1 MLDEPAVARECVLD
15 TSVHPSV
22 LFTDSDLPFCSST
35 TQHQSGSAG
44 RFQSLS
50 QSQSPRPTPR
60 PFLPVPPIPLTAA
73 LTFPGIPAHLQYPL
87 INLMFSSQSSTCI
100 HGNKV
105 SFSAHDNPSS
115 PIVPSPESSP
125 SRLHNNHTRSQHLDP
140 LQRVFVWSEPFSG
153 SRIVT
158 FVFIVVL
165 PIFFSSSRSFS
176 LKMDDPERPNY
187 RI

>member
-1 MLDEPAVARECVLD
+1 MP
-15 TSVHPSV
+15 
-22 LFTDSDLPFCSST
+22 
-35 TQHQSGSAG
+35 GSAFSIPPSIRPSFSLIVIYLFAVLRLNIRAARRG
-44 RFQSLS
+44 KFQSLS
-50 QSQSPRPTPR
+50 QSQSLRPTPR
-60 PFLPVPPIPLTAA
+60 PFLPVPPIPLPIA

-87 INLMFSSQSSTCI
+87 INLIFSSQSSTCI

-165 PIFFSSSRSFS
+165 PIFFFIPFFLPF
-176 LKMDDPERPNY
+176 LKTDDPERPNHRSAY
-187 RI
+187 